1 MYLSCAYYH
10 SKLKK
15 YRKFSQSQ
23 TNALQF
29 TLTTLQT
36 RHASTQQTLQS
47 TLSDT
52 EARLHTEMAENA
64 RLRDALEELGEELAR
79 EAYGRRREVALR
91 LALLAR
97 EEAVG
102 GALRKWVR
110 RAQEGIRRCTDAD
123 NKMYTPFER
132 AVKDAESLLLTL
144 DADLALDDESKISGV
159 LGRLILAKDAVMRMS
174 EEVAVEM
181 GRRVAAERRLS
192 VGMDALDEAVHQ
204 PNLSTTAKSEFIGT
218 LTSVDVTGHLAHKED
233 TEPAVDSSSLNTDIP
248 HTQDAIPASPKTPTP
263 HLSVPSEGL
272 RDAESTPSAVVREVT
287 PSTSRILLVDDLAAV
302 PSQSPTVSI
311 LSLTQNPAGDVAG
324 ILPPSVEL
332 SRTPLVSMNELT
344 IEPVQFNDT
353 GENPAIKDVQGPLS
367 PLNTAGQEGSCP
379 NQSLQMDE
387 DSGVFT
393 HAAVALE
400 VIAVSPGDEPS
411 TVDIVPEVHLPSI
424 PDEISSILSSL
435 SELSHRYDTLRR
447 AFRDCSLA
455 LKDLKRML
463 PAVASSIPSSSPQ
476 SLLRTA
482 LERISDYTE
491 DARVELEIRIAD
503 EALAIRGFETLLT
516 VPGALS
522 PDSDLEEV
530 RAFVDGTDEGVR
542 KARERLDGKLD
553 DVQHDV
559 AVIKRAVHELQ
570 FNDDEGE
577 EMDEVHRDKSWSAW
591 TASLLPR
598 PSTPTPGQAP
608 TFGSVMTS
616 PQLPRKPSIK
626 QLASLELKIP
636 MPSPPP
642 VHAYGT
648 LGMGPAPV
656 SRPRTISMMYSVGI
670 GSRGSSLV
678 VPGIPVKSVGA
689 KNRFATISLE
699 SGAHHSDR
707 NENDVE

>member
-1 MYLSCAYYH
+1 M
-10 SKLKK
+10 
-15 YRKFSQSQ
+15 
-23 TNALQF
+23 
-29 TLTTLQT
+29 
-36 RHASTQQTLQS
+36 
-47 TLSDT
+47 LSDT

-110 RAQEGIRRCTDAD
+110 RAQEGIRRCTDTD
-123 NKMYTPFER
+123 NKMYAPFER

-144 DADLALDDESKISGV
+144 DADLALDDESKVSGV

-174 EEVAVEM
+174 EEVTVEM

-192 VGMDALDEAVHQ
+192 LGMEVLDEAVHQ
-204 PNLSTTAKSEFIGT
+204 PSLSTSATSEFIDT
-218 LTSVDVTGHLAHKED
+218 STSVDVTGQLAQKQD
-233 TEPAVDSSSLNTDIP
+233 TEPVVDSSSLNTDIP
-248 HTQDAIPASPKTPTP
+248 HTQDVIPASPKTPTP
-263 HLSVPSEGL
+263 HLSVPSEGP

-287 PSTSRILLVDDLAAV
+287 LSTPRLLLEDDLPAV

-311 LSLTQNPAGDVAG
+311 LNLTQTPTGDVAG
-324 ILPPSVEL
+324 ILPQSVEL

-344 IEPVQFNDT
+344 IEPVQFNDA
-353 GENPAIKDVQGPLS
+353 GENPALKDIQVPLP

-379 NQSLQMDE
+379 NQSLQVDE
-387 DSGVFT
+387 DSGVFFS
-393 HAAVALE
+393 HAAVAPE

-424 PDEISSILSSL
+424 PDEISSFLSSL
-435 SELSHRYDTLRR
+435 SEVSHRYDALQR

-463 PAVASSIPSSSPQ
+463 PAVASSIPSDSPQ

-522 PDSDLEEV
+522 SDSDLEEV
-530 RAFVDGTDEGVR
+530 RAFIDGTDEGVR

-570 FNDDEGE
+570 FNDGEGE
-577 EMDEVHRDKSWSAW
+577 EMDKAPEDRSWSAW

-616 PQLPRKPSIK
+616 PQLLRKPSIK

-636 MPSPPP
+636 MPLSSSPP
-642 VHAYGT
+642 VHGYGT
-648 LGMGPAPV
+648 LGMGPAPI
-656 SRPRTISMMYSVGI
+656 SRPRTISTMYSLGI

-678 VPGIPVKSVGA
+678 VPGMPVKSVGA
-689 KNRFATISLE
+689 KNRFTTISLE
-699 SGAHHSDR
+699 SGTHHNDR